1 MGKKITA
8 KFQMAATS
16 HAAEPTGPFVKPH
29 MCVKLDPFKGRCI
42 TADRGVP
49 AGTAIL
55 VAEPFAA
62 VALQSHCALCFKSA
76 ETGVLC
82 GGCATVSYCSK
93 QCQRAH
99 HERHK
104 QCCHGLRRIISETGG
119 RVAPPT
125 VQLAVEAFME
135 LAAQRATPIDGAR
148 SGVEV
153 RDLDVQLQT
162 LLSSPGAVLAL
173 ETHRERLDVETIEG
187 IAASALM
194 LARVMQFPILDPAV
208 DESNS
213 GSLHRGVQEGET
225 ELQAVLRMAAEL
237 TEAHAEAAR
246 HPKKRQTA
254 DELTKALF
262 GQTGP
267 FLPPSALDAV
277 QMFCRIRHNVF
288 SICDAELRATGVGI
302 YPLASLFNHSCEPNC
317 IATFRGK
324 TLFIRTIRSV
334 RAYEELTLSYCDVGM
349 PTPVRLQTLREGYFF
364 TCRCRRCELY
374 VDHEEQ
380 LFTRPPGEILSL
392 EEGEGGSSSSSHFSM
407 NAVAE
412 SLNSSYGLTPASAK
426 SAEENATEA
435 AIRLAEQE
443 RSAQH
448 EKFSAL
454 AASVSTGEGLGSGGA
469 GAVPK
474 EGEAEDSYM
483 KALLSI
489 QLQETESLLKRLRT
503 EAERLHHVVAEVL
516 PTRDSENRVEEEQG
530 AENEGKGDDESKL
543 DRANDS
549 SSISDQKTKNSSS
562 KNGDG
567 KEEGGGGLEEIGS
580 VVSSSSTSGGTGIE
594 RPPVVIETLEAKD
607 AEAAASAANARA
619 REAVAALS
627 NALTSIGEAPPQATF
642 SRPQTASARG
652 VENPLLE
659 DNASQSASSSDAEA
673 SRSRPSYGQ
682 NRTVPR
688 IPLTISFSVF
698 TPQDIQLLGVRC
710 TRKSCRG
717 VHIMMP
723 PQPLP
728 SDNASKL
735 SAAPR
740 PEPSSTCTQ
749 CTRALASEDSLA
761 SSAVQRRAAKLV
773 ALQKSGAKV
782 NVVITAGIPL
792 LKEMMARLT
801 GVHYQ
806 VAAVANC
813 LVNAHVGVRDWN
825 AAIQNNELAIS
836 AFQFAYPPG
845 HPLPALQQALQ
856 GKMLHFTYQPASAVR
871 FFREALGVVLL
882 SHGRDSDLYK
892 EISDILQ
899 QAEAE
904 SLSDPA
910 NLPAPITR
918 SG

>member
-1 MGKKITA
+1 
-8 KFQMAATS
+8 MAHT
-16 HAAEPTGPFVKPH
+16 HAHTHEPSGPFVKPH
-29 MCVKLDPFKGRCI
+29 MCVKLDPLKGRCI

-82 GGCATVSYCSK
+82 GGCTTVNYCSK
-93 QCQRAH
+93 KCQRAH
-99 HERHK
+99 FDRHSH
-104 QCCHGLRRIISETGG
+104 CCHGLRRIISETSGHA
-119 RVAPPT
+119 APPT
-125 VQLAVEAFME
+125 VQLAVEAFLE
-135 LAAQRATPIDGAR
+135 LAAQRTAPIDGAR

-153 RDLDVQLQT
+153 RDLDAPLQA

-213 GSLHRGVQEGET
+213 GTLHRGLLDDET
-225 ELQAVLRMAAEL
+225 EIEAVLRMAAEL
-237 TEAHAEAAR
+237 TEAHAENAR
-246 HPKKRQTA
+246 NPKKRQTA

-267 FLPPSALDAV
+267 FSPPTALDAV

-324 TLFIRTIRSV
+324 TLYIRTIRSV
-334 RAYEELTLSYCDVGM
+334 RAYEELTLSYCDVGL

-364 TCRCRRCELY
+364 SCRCRRCELY

-380 LFTRPPGEILSL
+380 LFNRPTGDFLSL
-392 EEGEGGSSSSSHFSM
+392 EEGGSGSEGGQVNM

-412 SLNSSYGLTPASAK
+412 SLSSALLENSNSS
-426 SAEENATEA
+426 EEDATSA
-435 AIRLAEQE
+435 AISLAERE
-443 RSAQH
+443 RAAQH

-454 AASVSTGEGLGSGGA
+454 AATVSVGGLGGVAGDASGA

-489 QLQETESLLKRLRT
+489 QLQETESLLKRLRQ

-516 PTRDSENRVEEEQG
+516 PPRESEDSQESN
-530 AENEGKGDDESKL
+530 AEGKEDKEESKQ
-543 DRANDS
+543 S
-549 SSISDQKTKNSSS
+549 S
-562 KNGDG
+562 GDG
-567 KEEGGGGLEEIGS
+567 GQGDNRKTVEQGGGGEGKESLNSDEIS
-580 VVSSSSTSGGTGIE
+580 VVSSSGGTGIE
-594 RPPVVIETLEAKD
+594 RPPVIIPSTLEAKD

-642 SRPQTASARG
+642 SRPQTAAGRG
-652 VENPLLE
+652 
-659 DNASQSASSSDAEA
+659 ASSEGVDSANRDETKNDGTTTLM
-673 SRSRPSYGQ
+673 SSQTQPEQRRRTYGQ
-682 NRTVPR
+682 NRIIPR
-688 IPLTISFSVF
+688 IPLSISLSVF

-728 SDNASKL
+728 NDNASKL
-735 SAAPR
+735 SASPR
-740 PEPSSTCTQ
+740 PDPSSTCTQ
-749 CTRALASEDSLA
+749 CSRTLSSEDSLA

-773 ALQKSGAKV
+773 LLQKSGAKV
-782 NVVITAGIPL
+782 NVVITAGLPL
-792 LKEMMARLT
+792 LKEMLARLT
-801 GVHYQ
+801 LVHYQ

-813 LVNAHVGVRDWN
+813 LVNASVGVRDWN
-825 AAIQNNELAIS
+825 AAIQNNKLAIS

-856 GKMLHFTYQPASAVR
+856 GKMLHFTYEPAAAVA
-871 FFREALGVVLL
+871 FFRDALGVILL

-910 NLPAPITR
+910 NLPMPITR
-918 SG
+918 GVQG

>member
-1 MGKKITA
+1 M
-8 KFQMAATS
+8 ATS
-16 HAAEPTGPFVKPH
+16 HAEPNGPFVKPH
-29 MCVKLDPFKGRCI
+29 MCVKLDPLKGRCI

-55 VAEPFAA
+55 VADPFAA

-76 ETGVLC
+76 ENGMPC
-82 GGCATVSYCSK
+82 GGCTTVNYCGK

-99 HERHK
+99 YERHK
-104 QCCHGLRRIISETGG
+104 LSCHGLRRIISETAGHA
-119 RVAPPT
+119 APPT

-135 LAAQRATPIDGAR
+135 LAAQRTTPIDGAR

-153 RDLDVQLQT
+153 RDLDAQLQT

-173 ETHRERLDVETIEG
+173 ETHRERLDVDTIEG

-194 LARVMQFPILDPAV
+194 MARVMQFPILDPAV

-213 GSLHRGVQEGET
+213 GSLKRGVQEGET
-225 ELQAVLRMAAEL
+225 EIQAVLRMAAEL

-246 HPKKRQTA
+246 NPKKRQTA

-267 FLPPSALDAV
+267 FSPPSALDAV

-324 TLFIRTIRSV
+324 RLFIRTIRSV
-334 RAYEELTLSYCDVGM
+334 RAYEELTLSYCDVGL

-380 LFTRPPGEILSL
+380 LFTRPLGDYLSL
-392 EEGEGGSSSSSHFSM
+392 EGDVGGTGGEEGSSSSHFSM

-412 SLNSSYGLTPASAK
+412 SLSSRSPPASAK
-426 SAEENATEA
+426 SPEEDATEA
-435 AIRLAEQE
+435 AIRQAELE

-454 AASVSTGEGLGSGGA
+454 AASVSTGEGLGGGGA

-516 PTRDSENRVEEEQG
+516 PPRESEKEEGEQEEG
-530 AENEGKGDDESKL
+530 KSSEEAKLADGNEG
-543 DRANDS
+543 S
-549 SSISDQKTKNSSS
+549 SLAAAVGGSDNTINSTSM
-562 KNGDG
+562 NREG
-567 KEEGGGGLEEIGS
+567 KEEGGGQEEDGS
-580 VVSSSSTSGGTGIE
+580 IVSSSSTSGGTGIE
-594 RPPVVIETLEAKD
+594 RPPVVPQLPLEAKD
-607 AEAAASAANARA
+607 AEAAALAANARA

-642 SRPQTASARG
+642 SRPQTASARAAG
-652 VENPLLE
+652 ENSVDE
-659 DNASQSASSSDAEA
+659 ESVSQTSSSSATEA
-673 SRSRPSYGQ
+673 APRRPTYGQ
-682 NRTVPR
+682 NRIVPR
-688 IPLTISFSVF
+688 VPLTISFSVF

-728 SDNASKL
+728 TDKSSKL

-792 LKEMMARLT
+792 LKEMLARLT

-845 HPLPALQQALQ
+845 HPLPGLQQALQ
-856 GKMLHFTYQPASAVR
+856 GKMLHFTYQPANAVR
-871 FFREALGVVLL
+871 FFRDALGVVLL

-918 SG
+918 SGTNI